1 MKIAFIGD
9 SYCEAI
15 IDGSWLFFV
24 AKEYD
29 ADIIANGI
37 GGRHLFHA
45 YEVLLDVVD
54 EADYIILC
62 ISEPYRMPNKHG
74 MHITPLNYSIEL
86 IDSYGIHYERLKGEL
101 ETFHQLYYND
111 FISFKWH
118 EVAQKGLLMQI
129 DELML
134 QKKKKCIW
142 FPSFDTSM
150 QGFIPKSGPIT
161 DVSLLPLSDTELL
174 HLNLTPESRY
184 KLRGNDI
191 LRLNHFNE
199 ENNKNLARIVI
210 DVIQSNNFI
219 PREIKMEEY
228 FKVLK

>member
-1 MKIAFIGD
+1 MKIAFCGD
-9 SYCEAI
+9 SYCESTT
-15 IDGSWLFFV
+15 DGSWLFFI
-24 AKEYD
+24 AKEYN
-29 ADIIANGI
+29 ANIIANGI

-62 ISEPYRMPNKHG
+62 ISEPYRLPNKYG
-74 MHITPLNYSIEL
+74 VHITPLH
-86 IDSYGIHYERLKGEL
+86 YGTDDDLHFQGVYKQLKGKL

-111 FISFKWH
+111 FISFEWH

-142 FPSFDTSM
+142 FPCFEDSM
-150 QGFIPKSGPIT
+150 QGFIPKSGPIG
-161 DVSLLPLSDTELL
+161 DNPLGAVDFHELKMSGAD
-174 HLNLTPESRY
+174 PR
-184 KLRGNDI
+184 K
-191 LRLNHFNE
+191 NHFNK
-199 ENNKNLARIVI
+199 ENNKTLARLVI
-210 DVIQSNNFI
+210 DIIKSNNFT

-228 FKVLK
+228 FEVLR

>member
-15 IDGSWLFFV
+15 TDGSWLFFI
-24 AKEYD
+24 AKEYN
-29 ADIIANGI
+29 ANIIANGI
-37 GGRHLFHA
+37 GGRHLFHV

-54 EADYIILC
+54 EADYIIFC
-62 ISEPYRMPNKHG
+62 ISEPYRVPNKHG
-74 MHITPLNYSIEL
+74 MHITPLH
-86 IDSYGIHYERLKGEL
+86 YGTDYEHLKGEL
-101 ETFHQLYYND
+101 ETFHQLYYNN
-111 FISFKWH
+111 FISFAWH

-174 HLNLTPESRY
+174 HLTRENRS
-184 KLRGNDI
+184 KQIGADF
-191 LRLNHFNE
+191 RLNHFNK
-199 ENNKNLARIVI
+199 ENNKNLASLVI
-210 DVIQSNNFI
+210 DVIKSNNFT

-228 FKVLK
+228 FEVLK

>member
-9 SYCEAI
+9 SYCEYVTN
-15 IDGSWLFFV
+15 GSWLFLV
-24 AKEYD
+24 AKEYN

-74 MHITPLNYSIEL
+74 IHITPEH
-86 IDSYGIHYERLKGEL
+86 YGTDYEHLKGKL
-101 ETFHQLYYND
+101 KTFHRLYYND
-111 FISFKWH
+111 FISLKWH
-118 EVAQKGLLMQI
+118 EVSQKGLLMQI

-142 FPSFDTSM
+142 LPCFNESM
-150 QGFIPKSGPIT
+150 QGFIPKSGPIG
-161 DVSLLPLSDTELL
+161 DEALSTILFRIADGVQLRVLYDREVDTRKN
-174 HLNLTPESRY
+174 HMNVRNNRNMA
-184 KLRGNDI
+184 KLIINI
-191 LRLNHFNE
+191 LRS
-199 ENNKNLARIVI
+199 
-210 DVIQSNNFI
+210 DNFK
-219 PREIKMEEY
+219 PREIDMKDY
-228 FKVLK
+228 FEGLE

>member
-15 IDGSWLFFV
+15 TDGSWLFFI
-24 AKEYD
+24 AEEYN
-29 ADIIANGI
+29 ANIIANGI

-54 EADYIILC
+54 EADYIIFC
-62 ISEPYRMPNKHG
+62 ISEPYRVPNKHG
-74 MHITPLNYSIEL
+74 MHITPLH
-86 IDSYGIHYERLKGEL
+86 YGTDYEHLKGEL

-199 ENNKNLARIVI
+199 ENNKRMSELII
-210 DVIQSNNFI
+210 DIINNDNFT
-219 PREIKMEEY
+219 PRLICMDLY
-228 FKVLK
+228 FKGLKEL

>member
-9 SYCEAI
+9 SYCEYVT
-15 IDGSWLFFV
+15 DGSWLFFV
-24 AKEYD
+24 AKEYN

-74 MHITPLNYSIEL
+74 MHITPLH
-86 IDSYGIHYERLKGEL
+86 YGSEDEHLKEKL
-101 ETFHQLYYND
+101 KTFHRLYYND
-111 FISFKWH
+111 FISLKWH
-118 EVAQKGLLMQI
+118 EVSQKGLLMQI

-142 FPSFDTSM
+142 LPCFNESM
-150 QGFIPKSGPIT
+150 QGFIPKSGPIGNE
-161 DVSLLPLSDTELL
+161 SLRHLPGHSDTRKN
-174 HLNLTPESRY
+174 HMNLR
-184 KLRGNDI
+184 NNQNMA
-191 LRLNHFNE
+191 RLIIAIIKK
-199 ENNKNLARIVI
+199 ENFK
-210 DVIQSNNFI
+210 
-219 PREIKMEEY
+219 PREIDMKDY
-228 FKVLK
+228 FEGLE